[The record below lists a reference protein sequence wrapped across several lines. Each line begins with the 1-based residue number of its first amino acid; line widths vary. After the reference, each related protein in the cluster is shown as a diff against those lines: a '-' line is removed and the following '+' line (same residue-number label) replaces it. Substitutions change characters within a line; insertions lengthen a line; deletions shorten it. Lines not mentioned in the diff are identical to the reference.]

1 VVDGRSDPAAFA
13 REAERLI
20 TREKV
25 CTVFGCWT
33 SASRRTVKPVF
44 EKHDHLLIYP
54 VQYEGLE
61 ASPNIVYTGAA
72 PNQQIIPA
80 VKWACA
86 FLHKPK
92 RFFLVGSDYVFPHTA
107 NAILRHELADLG
119 GEVVGEEYVSLG
131 SLDAAGVVQKIVQSK
146 PDVILNTINGDSNVA
161 FFRALRKA
169 GVTPDK
175 VPTISFSITEEELSN
190 LGVRDIRGDY
200 AAWNYFQSIDR
211 PRNHAF
217 VRRFQ
222 ARYGAQRVT
231 SDPVEAAYVG
241 VYLWSQA
248 VQKAGRDEAGAIRQA
263 IKGQSFDAPQGVVRI
278 DADNQ
283 HTWKTVRIGR
293 IGDDGRFKV
302 IYSSEN
308 PIRPEPYPRSRSR
321 AEWDG
326 FLADLFQR
334 WHGHWANPD
343 G

>member
-1 VVDGRSDPAAFA
+1 M
-13 REAERLI
+13 
-20 TREKV
+20 
-25 CTVFGCWT
+25 
-33 SASRRTVKPVF
+33 
-44 EKHDHLLIYP
+44 
-54 VQYEGLE
+54 
-61 ASPNIVYTGAA
+61 
-72 PNQQIIPA
+72 
-80 VKWACA
+80 
-86 FLHKPK
+86 
-92 RFFLVGSDYVFPHTA
+92 
-107 NAILRHELADLG
+107 
-119 GEVVGEEYVSLG
+119 
-131 SLDAAGVVQKIVQSK
+131 
-146 PDVILNTINGDSNVA
+146 
-161 FFRALRKA
+161 
-169 GVTPDK
+169 
-175 VPTISFSITEEELSN
+175 
-190 LGVRDIRGDY
+190 
-200 AAWNYFQSIDR
+200 
-211 PRNHAF
+211 
-217 VRRFQ
+217 
-222 ARYGAQRVT
+222 T
-231 SDPVEAAYVG
+231 SDPVEVAYVG